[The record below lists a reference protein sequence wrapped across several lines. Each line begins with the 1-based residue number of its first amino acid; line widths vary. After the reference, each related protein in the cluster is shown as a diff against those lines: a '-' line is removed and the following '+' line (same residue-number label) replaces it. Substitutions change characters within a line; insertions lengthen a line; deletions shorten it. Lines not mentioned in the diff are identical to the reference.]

1 MKKKTPREFNRKLKR
16 EYQKGYAQRSFE
28 ARNILAAH
36 ISQMISKQV
45 LDSVSAGIDVTIN
58 VSAKELIGILYKI

>member
-1 MKKKTPREFNRKLKR
+1 MKKKMPREFNRKLKR
-16 EYQKGYAQRSFE
+16 EYQKGYAQRSLE
-28 ARNILAAH
+28 ARNILDTH

-58 VSAKELIGILYKI
+58 VSAKKLIGILYKI